1 MTTDEARAFCETN
14 GVALVETSA
23 LDDSNVDLA
32 FEQVCGRQRQ
42 KLSDVVCHDKAGRS
56 TL

>member
-1 MTTDEARAFCETN
+1 MTTDEARAYCETN

-32 FEQVCGRQRQ
+32 FEQVGLALQGLHLQYRQ
-42 KLSDVVCHDKAGRS
+42 LCP
-56 TL
+56 TLLLM

>member
-1 MTTDEARAFCETN
+1 VERRRLPGCLRRQRRRVTTDEARAYCETN

-32 FEQVCGRQRQ
+32 FEQVR
-42 KLSDVVCHDKAGRS
+42 
-56 TL
+56 